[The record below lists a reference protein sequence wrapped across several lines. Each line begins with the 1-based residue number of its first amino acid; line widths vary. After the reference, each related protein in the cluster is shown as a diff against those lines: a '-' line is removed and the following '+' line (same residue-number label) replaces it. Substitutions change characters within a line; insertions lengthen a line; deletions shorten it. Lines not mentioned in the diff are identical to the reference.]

1 MNWVTQFFKRRRIF
15 SDLSEEIQQHLTEK
29 TEALMDEGMSRDD
42 AEQAAR
48 REFGN
53 LTRVEELSRQA
64 WIWPTIEGI
73 FADLKLA
80 LRKLGRSPGFTA
92 TALLILALGIG
103 ATTAMYSIVRSVLLS
118 PLPYENPTQL
128 VGIGFTQP
136 GGPPNNEQTGATG
149 DVLLANSTVFSSI
162 GIADDGAL
170 GANFSDSS
178 GKSRPVRSLRVSSG
192 YLPTLSTDPLLGRTF
207 SRDEDLPGAAPTVV
221 LSEHLWRH
229 SLNADSKIVGSVVH
243 INGDPFTVI
252 GVMPE
257 TLSNVDTPDL
267 WQALHLSPADPGYAG
282 DNFQM
287 IARLKPGLAVTH
299 ASAELEGI
307 TGEIYRKFPA
317 YLRWGRPG
325 TPKMQELVWPLQQ
338 VVVSGAR
345 SSLLALSAA
354 VLAVL
359 LVACL
364 NLAGLMTARSAARRP
379 ELALRSALGATRSS
393 LLRLLLTE
401 SLVLSLS
408 GSLLG
413 MAFAHFIVP
422 VLLTSSPIDLP
433 QLQRA
438 QIDLPVATFAIA
450 IGCVTTLFFG
460 LLPALNAFRE
470 GSRSQLGS
478 ARTAGRALHASGL
491 VNI

>member
-1 MNWVTQFFKRRRIF
+1 MNWFTQFFKRRRIF
-15 SDLSEEIQQHLTEK
+15 SDLSEEIQQHLSEK
-29 TEALMDEGMSRDD
+29 TEALMDEGMSRGD
-42 AEQAAR
+42 AELAAR

-53 LTRVEELSRQA
+53 VTRVEERSRQT

-73 FADLKLA
+73 VADLKLA
-80 LRKLGRSPGFTA
+80 FRKLGKSPGFTS

-136 GGPPNNEQTGATG
+136 DVSPNNEQTGATG
-149 DVLLANSTVFSSI
+149 DVLLAHSTVFSNI

-170 GANFSDSS
+170 GANFSDRS

-192 YLPTLSTDPLLGRTF
+192 YLPTLRTAPLLGRTF

-229 SLNADSKIVGSVVH
+229 SLNADPQIVGSVVH

-287 IARLKPGLAVTH
+287 IARLKPGLSVTQ

-317 YLRWGRPG
+317 YLRWAGPG
-325 TPKMQELVWPLQQ
+325 APKMQELVWPLQQ
-338 VVVSGAR
+338 IVVSGAR

-354 VLAVL
+354 VLAIL
-359 LVACL
+359 LMACL
-364 NLAGLMTARSAARRP
+364 NLAGLMTARSAA
-379 ELALRSALGATRSS
+379 SK
-393 LLRLLLTE
+393 
-401 SLVLSLS
+401 LSPMT
-408 GSLLG
+408 GSR
-413 MAFAHFIVP
+413 MAFNCAS
-422 VLLTSSPIDLP
+422 VLPS
-433 QLQRA
+433 
-438 QIDLPVATFAIA
+438 F
-450 IGCVTTLFFG
+450 
-460 LLPALNAFRE
+460 
-470 GSRSQLGS
+470 S
-478 ARTAGRALHASGL
+478 ANGTC
-491 VNI
+491 